1 MDNIFSKIW
10 YAFRYYQSGLFQR
23 LDKHHA
29 FLMSGGLAFSLFTCS
44 IPFSFVILAILS
56 NLFARPEVEAE
67 IFALIDRLVPYAN
80 QAAPIKE
87 ILGDRFELMSSVFEY
102 AGIIGVLGLFIAAT
116 GLFSSLRTI
125 LNTIFRIKNVES
137 VMLGKLWD
145 FVLVIIIL
153 VITVV
158 LMVAIPAL
166 EAGFEIIN
174 KVDLLEQISISGLTS
189 FIFTLLTILLPIIV
203 FSAIFWL
210 IPVYKPKWMT
220 VLVGAAVS
228 SFLWMIAKE
237 LFGYYIGYM
246 ATLKHIYGV
255 YAFVVISA
263 FWIYYSALILII
275 GAEIGQLYS
284 ERPKKYKAPKK
295 T

>member
-1 MDNIFSKIW
+1 MLNLFSRSW
-10 YAFRYYQSGLFQR
+10 LNLRYYLLGLYRR

-44 IPFSFVILAILS
+44 IPFSFVLLAILS

-80 QAAPIKE
+80 QAAQIKE
-87 ILGDRFELMSSVFEY
+87 ILADRFELISSVFEY
-102 AGIIGVLGLFIAAT
+102 AGIIGILALFIAAT
-116 GLFSSLRTI
+116 GLFSSMRTI
-125 LNTIFRIKNVES
+125 LNTIFRTKNVES
-137 VMLGKLWD
+137 VLVGKLWD

-153 VITVV
+153 VITVI

-166 EAGFEIIN
+166 EGGFEILN
-174 KVDLLEQISISGLTS
+174 KVNLLEQFSISGLDTI
-189 FIFTLLTILLPIIV
+189 IFNLFSLLLLIIV

-210 IPVYKPKWMT
+210 VPVYKPAWRA
-220 VLVGAAVS
+220 VFVGAMVS
-228 SFLWMIAKE
+228 SLLWMIAKE
-237 LFGYYIGYM
+237 LFGYYISYA

-255 YAFVVISA
+255 YTFVVISA

-275 GAEIGQLYS
+275 GAEFGQLYD
-284 ERPKKYKAPKK
+284 EKHKK
-295 T
+295 